1 MTDWGSERLGSTM
14 AKSLPNLLTAGRIAA
29 IPLLVLLLFLD
40 GGVAR
45 WAAFLIFVGAAV
57 TDYFDGFAARRL
69 KVVTPLGRF
78 LDPIADKLLVAAV
91 IVALVAVDKLTGL
104 LVAAAILVLCRE
116 LPIKV
121 VLLSRYHGSG
131 DGLHLSQ
138 ALLVR
143 GSGRQLP
150 LLCRLGLAAV
160 LCGALHVSRL
170 KSLVARL
177 K

>member
-1 MTDWGSERLGSTM
+1 M

-78 LDPIADKLLVAAV
+78 L
-91 IVALVAVDKLTGL
+91 
-104 LVAAAILVLCRE
+104 
-116 LPIKV
+116 
-121 VLLSRYHGSG
+121 
-131 DGLHLSQ
+131 
-138 ALLVR
+138 
-143 GSGRQLP
+143 
-150 LLCRLGLAAV
+150 
-160 LCGALHVSRL
+160 
-170 KSLVARL
+170 SLIHI
-177 K
+177 